1 MEISQNVAAGLTL
14 HFDRSMTTDDLTTE
28 NADGTEGR
36 RRSYP
41 WNPCNP
47 WFISGCV
54 AVVLVAITHN
64 LLLTYEQTLETE
76 HGVTNQAEDQRRA
89 KRTKAAAKKCA
100 AAGQLLSTLVLQA
113 RRATQRSVKFV
124 RWVRQSIR
132 DQAAEAAAVLR
143 LKVLYATL

>member
-14 HFDRSMTTDDLTTE
+14 HFDRSMTTDDLTTD

-54 AVVLVAITHN
+54 AVVL
-64 LLLTYEQTLETE
+64 LSLTNATALAQFARGILRGDLTNSSHQKTE
-76 HGVTNQAEDQRRA
+76 AAFHLRRA
-89 KRTKAAAKKCA
+89 LQFAPDKPE
-100 AAGQLLSTLVLQA
+100 VLQILNEIGA
-113 RRATQRSVKFV
+113 EVGVGKQRK
-124 RWVRQSIR
+124 Q
-132 DQAAEAAAVLR
+132 DE
-143 LKVLYATL
+143 